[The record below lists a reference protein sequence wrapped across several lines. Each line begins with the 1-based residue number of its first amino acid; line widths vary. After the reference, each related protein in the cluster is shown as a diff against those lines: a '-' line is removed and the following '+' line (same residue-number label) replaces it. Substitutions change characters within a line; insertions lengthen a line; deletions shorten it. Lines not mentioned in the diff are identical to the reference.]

1 MAKVCV
7 GIIAKRDKNGNFLPS
22 KPIIKDIPVNDKG
35 LTAEEEK
42 CFNVFGDL
50 IARYIRACESEG
62 VKPFECR
69 QNTV

>member
-1 MAKVCV
+1 MAEVCV
-7 GIIAKRDKNGNFLPS
+7 GIIAKRDKDGNFLPP
-22 KPIIKDIPVNDKG
+22 KPIIKDVPLNDSG

-42 CFNVFGDL
+42 SCNVFGDF

-69 QNTV
+69 